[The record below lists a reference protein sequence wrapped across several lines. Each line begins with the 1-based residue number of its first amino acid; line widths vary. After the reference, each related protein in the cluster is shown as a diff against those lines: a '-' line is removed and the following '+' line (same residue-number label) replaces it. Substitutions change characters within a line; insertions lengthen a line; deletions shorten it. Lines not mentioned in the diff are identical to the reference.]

1 MLLSISQFQLSVTKL
16 SIDQSQLTP
25 IVPHAVVLH
34 AEVVRQLVRDDEGGG
49 AQGPRLGQGAARH
62 LAAGHSG

>member
-1 MLLSISQFQLSVTKL
+1 MLLSIS
-16 SIDQSQLTP
+16 QSQLTP